1 MRDIKDYESV
11 VYNGEHEF
19 EVYQALY
26 RKRRVLESLK
36 KVPKGGV
43 IVETGCGLESM
54 FQYYDDFSKFI
65 CVEPADQF
73 YQLALEQKKDRDD
86 IVLIQDFFENTIEQM
101 PKKVDCIICSGLLNE
116 VEDPKL
122 FLTYLKKIA
131 DADTM
136 IHINVANA
144 KSFHRLLALC
154 SGLIGDTHEMS
165 DNNKKLQQHTVFDME
180 LLKELVESV
189 GKTEFLEQGSY
200 FVKPFTHAQMK
211 KCMENGIVN
220 QNILNGLYEIS
231 KYMPELGSEI
241 FIDFR
246 WKS

>member
-1 MRDIKDYESV
+1 M
-11 VYNGEHEF
+11 
-19 EVYQALY
+19 
-26 RKRRVLESLK
+26 
-36 KVPKGGV
+36 
-43 IVETGCGLESM
+43 
-54 FQYYDDFSKFI
+54 
-65 CVEPADQF
+65 
-73 YQLALEQKKDRDD
+73 
-86 IVLIQDFFENTIEQM
+86 LIHDFFENTIEQM

>member
-1 MRDIKDYESV
+1 
-11 VYNGEHEF
+11 
-19 EVYQALY
+19 
-26 RKRRVLESLK
+26 
-36 KVPKGGV
+36 
-43 IVETGCGLESM
+43 
-54 FQYYDDFSKFI
+54 
-65 CVEPADQF
+65 
-73 YQLALEQKKDRDD
+73 
-86 IVLIQDFFENTIEQM
+86 
-101 PKKVDCIICSGLLNE
+101 
-116 VEDPKL
+116 
-122 FLTYLKKIA
+122 
-131 DADTM
+131 
-136 IHINVANA
+136 
-144 KSFHRLLALC
+144 
-154 SGLIGDTHEMS
+154 MS